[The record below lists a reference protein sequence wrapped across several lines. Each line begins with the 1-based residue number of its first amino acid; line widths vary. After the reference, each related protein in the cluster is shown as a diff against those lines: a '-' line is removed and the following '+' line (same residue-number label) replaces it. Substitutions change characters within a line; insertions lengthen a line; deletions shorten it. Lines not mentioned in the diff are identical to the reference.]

1 LEILEKRDEFTER
14 RIFIGAPTVK
24 DLFIDISTGLFE
36 Y

>member
-1 LEILEKRDEFTER
+1 MLEKKGEFTER

-24 DLFIDISTGLFE
+24 DLFFDISTGLFE